1 MKGWEDDLLDHL
13 VWLTL
18 MHAGGGITRD
28 EAVAELKRE
37 FPPLADEALARS
49 RSRSRRPARA
59 VDTTVPTAW

>member
-18 MHAGGGITRD
+18 MHAGCGITRD

-49 RSRSRRPARA
+49 RSRRPARA
-59 VDTTVPTAW
+59 VDTTVPTAR

>member
-18 MHAGGGITRD
+18 MHAGCRITRD

-49 RSRSRRPARA
+49 RRPARA
-59 VDTTVPTAW
+59 VDTTVPTAR